1 MEMAPFYSSITN
13 EHVKNWFVHI
23 NLETVD
29 NVASIERNG
38 YIFKSVSGIRG
49 ICEVKKNI
57 LKRGKPEE
65 RLFLIIFLTSSILF
79 CID

>member
-13 EHVKNWFVHI
+13 EHVKKWFVHI
-23 NLETVD
+23 NLESVD

-49 ICEVKKNI
+49 ICEVKK
-57 LKRGKPEE
+57 
-65 RLFLIIFLTSSILF
+65 IF
-79 CID
+79 